1 MGDENNANTRPRSTV
16 SNQTVYVIEEE
27 GLSGNGKLSKV
38 VIFGSTLVIFM
49 LIIFILIR
57 SL

>member
-1 MGDENNANTRPRSTV
+1 MEDENNASPRPRSSV
-16 SNQTVYVIEEE
+16 SNQTMYVIEEP
-27 GLSGNGKLSKV
+27 GPSGNGKLSKV

-49 LIIFILIR
+49 LIIFIIIR

>member
-1 MGDENNANTRPRSTV
+1 MEDENSANTRPRSTI
-16 SNQTVYVIEEE
+16 SNQTVFVIEEQ
-27 GLSGNGKLSKV
+27 GPTGNSKLSKV

-49 LIIFILIR
+49 LVIFILIR

>member
-1 MGDENNANTRPRSTV
+1 MEDEINTSTSPRSTV

-49 LIIFILIR
+49 LIIFNLIR

>member
-1 MGDENNANTRPRSTV
+1 MEDSANTRPQNTL
-16 SNQTVYVIEEE
+16 SNQTVFVIEEQ
-27 GLSGNGKLSKV
+27 GPTQTSKLSKV
-38 VIFGSTLVIFM
+38 VIIGSTLVIFV

>member
-1 MGDENNANTRPRSTV
+1 MEDENSANTRPRSTI
-16 SNQTVYVIEEE
+16 SNQTVFVIEEQ
-27 GLSGNGKLSKV
+27 GPTGNNKLSKV

-49 LIIFILIR
+49 LVIFILMR